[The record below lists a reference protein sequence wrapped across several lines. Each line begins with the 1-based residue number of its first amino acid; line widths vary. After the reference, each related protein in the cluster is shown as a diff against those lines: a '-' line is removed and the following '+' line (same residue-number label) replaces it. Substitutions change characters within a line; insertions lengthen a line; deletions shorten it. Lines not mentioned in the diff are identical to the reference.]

1 MMSLFL
7 ISCWEKEELWVVEES
22 LEIVETYIDTLETS
36 VIDAREATE
45 AMNTRQAAL
54 QESLDTQ

>member
-1 MMSLFL
+1 MMGFLL

-45 AMNTRQAAL
+45 SINARQAAL